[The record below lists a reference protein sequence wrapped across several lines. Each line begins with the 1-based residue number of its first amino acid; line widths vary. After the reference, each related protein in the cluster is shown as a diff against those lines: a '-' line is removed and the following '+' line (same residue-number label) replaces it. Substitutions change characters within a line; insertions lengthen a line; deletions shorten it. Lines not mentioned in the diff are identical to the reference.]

1 MRKAN
6 RQSRT
11 HRKIVSFEKSLT
23 TWRMGDDDAFF
34 FVMADQS
41 SSPSMLCVCV
51 CVCVRE
57 RERERESNGTV
68 FSRREKN

>member
-41 SSPSMLCVCV
+41 SSPSVL

-57 RERERESNGTV
+57 RERVRVEWDG
-68 FSRREKN
+68 FFKA